1 MFDIYRILFLAL
13 KMVGTVKIIPPQIL
27 TTLEKKNPP
36 AKFPPSHLMLFG
48 KPCYTVFGYFYVTN
62 N

>member
-27 TTLEKKNPP
+27 TTLEKKKIPQQNFLP
-36 AKFPPSHLMLFG
+36 HI
-48 KPCYTVFGYFYVTN
+48 
-62 N
+62 